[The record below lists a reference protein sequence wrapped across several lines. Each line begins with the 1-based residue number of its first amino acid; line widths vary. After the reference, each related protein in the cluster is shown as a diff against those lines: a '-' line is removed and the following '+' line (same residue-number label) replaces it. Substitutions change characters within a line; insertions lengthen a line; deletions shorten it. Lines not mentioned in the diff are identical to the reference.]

1 MDGPLNPG
9 MNSCEYK
16 NLTTGFAKISM
27 PCGYACLETHVCE
40 CEWGRGGVVVSA
52 LDFRSEGQWFEA
64 QSLPLRCFLRLQ
76 ALPHIVSLHQGVQNG
91 YRRHIAGGNPA
102 MD

>member
-1 MDGPLNPG
+1 
-9 MNSCEYK
+9 
-16 NLTTGFAKISM
+16 
-27 PCGYACLETHVCE
+27 
-40 CEWGRGGVVVSA
+40 
-52 LDFRSEGQWFEA
+52 
-64 QSLPLRCFLRLQ
+64 LRCFLRLQ